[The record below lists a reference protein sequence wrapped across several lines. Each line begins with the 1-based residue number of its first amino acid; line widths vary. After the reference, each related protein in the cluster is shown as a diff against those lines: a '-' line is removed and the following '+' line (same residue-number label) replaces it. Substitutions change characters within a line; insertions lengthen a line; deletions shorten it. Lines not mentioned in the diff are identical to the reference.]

1 MAAGKKVEGFIEDR
15 LCSSCRQRKKPEG
28 GDWILFNKGLNRRWN
43 CKECNQRR
51 IVRLAKRK

>member
-1 MAAGKKVEGFIEDR
+1 MANSKKVEVFIEDR

-51 IVRLAKRK
+51 IIRIAKTK